1 MSLRTLTPWII
12 LLGSSV
18 AAGSPGL
25 RQLATGGRF
34 PEGPNQQ
41 CRDDAGPPWVDDG
54 ETAYYVGFSAK
65 PKLLGNGECPLP
77 LRSSCEK
84 KGALAAFHDGPVNC
98 GGKGWFCIITRQ
110 KGHRNPEVKANK
122 DGTFPFPD
130 SNFAFCPQNDHDRDG
145 HCHGS
150 DKEDVYGWWV
160 RDHWHRN
167 YAGKVKCC
175 CGWES
180 SAGVANRCD
189 YRKKVTPAVLKN
201 CRDANEEHKV
211 DWHPSCKGDW
221 RSKAPPADQCWEME
235 GFGPGAGNDAP
246 GNDGGGGGGDKD
258 GDGDE
263 NGEGGNGN
271 DAPGNDGGGDGG
283 DKDGDGDENGEGGN
297 GNDAPGNDGGGDGGD
312 KDGDGDENGDEGND
326 KCNPNR
332 HPGLVCKSGKKF
344 GFGRW
349 NACGRGINK
358 LKGRRYCPVG
368 WAMCA
373 NGKCLRSSALCGTAG
388 VKYVEDPCDGD
399 DGNEDE
405 DPTEDGDDG
414 DGNEDEDPKDDGDA
428 EDVCSGLVCNNGNAL
443 CTRRRC
449 QKNKKCA
456 VSKSEGVITCAS
468 RASTSASDLCR
479 ALTRRKNFF
488 TKQWCRTEPA
498 CKLMKARGKLRCIG
512 A

>member
-1 MSLRTLTPWII
+1 MSLRTLTLSIV
-12 LLGSSV
+12 LLGSNV
-18 AAGSPGL
+18 AVGNPGL
-25 RQLATGGRF
+25 RRLARGGRF

-41 CRDDAGPPWVDDG
+41 CRDDAGPPWTDDG
-54 ETAYYVGFSAK
+54 KTAYYVGFSAK
-65 PKLLGNGECPLP
+65 PKLLGNGACPLP

-150 DKEDVYGWWV
+150 DEDDVYGWWV

-235 GFGPGAGNDAP
+235 GFGPGPGNDAP
-246 GNDGGGGGGDKD
+246 GGGD
-258 GDGDE
+258 
-263 NGEGGNGN
+263 
-271 DAPGNDGGGDGG
+271 DGG
-283 DKDGDGDENGEGGN
+283 DKDD
-297 GNDAPGNDGGGDGGD
+297 GNDGGDEDEGGD
-312 KDGDGDENGDEGND
+312 EDGEEGND

-332 HPGLVCKSGKKF
+332 HTGLVCKSGKKF
-344 GFGRW
+344 AFGRW
-349 NACGRGINK
+349 EACGRGINK
-358 LKGRRYCPVG
+358 LKGRRYCPAG

-373 NGKCLRSSALCGTAG
+373 NGKCFRSAALCGSAG
-388 VKYVEDPCDGD
+388 IKYAEDPCDD
-399 DGNEDE
+399 DDDNENE
-405 DPTEDGDDG
+405 DPTEDGG
-414 DGNEDEDPKDDGDA
+414 DGEDEDPKGDGDA
-428 EDVCSGLVCNNGNAL
+428 EDLCSELVCNNGNAL

-449 QKNKKCA
+449 QKNKECA
-456 VSKSEGVITCAS
+456 VSKSEGVITCVS
-468 RASTSASDLCR
+468 RASTTPSDLCR
-479 ALTRRKNFF
+479 ALNRRKNFF